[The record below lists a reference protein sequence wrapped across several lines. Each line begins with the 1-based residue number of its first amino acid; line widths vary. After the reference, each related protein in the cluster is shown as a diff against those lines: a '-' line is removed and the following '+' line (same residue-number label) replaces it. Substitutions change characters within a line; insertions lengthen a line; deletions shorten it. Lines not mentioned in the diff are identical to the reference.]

1 MSNAKGKKTR
11 YVRKV
16 SALERYSLVLNQLYR
31 YHVDGILEGNGE
43 VDPKALQN
51 AVNRAAEANPAIRV
65 RLRGALAWS
74 RWVDSGKAPQ
84 VRIMPPSDWNGCSER
99 NAPFLQERLEI
110 MRGGPVADVLLVP
123 CTDGMTR
130 IVFRTAHAA
139 IDGRGFMHWVAE
151 VCRAMRGDALEG
163 SNSTLTDLDI
173 QREYAD
179 QIPQEPPASPSN
191 CIPVIA
197 PSQGPHGPLAYV
209 WRKVVLQ
216 GNVSQLLPKAA
227 AFFANTARERE
238 AGEVGF
244 TIPVDYRGLRT
255 QEMGL
260 GNLTGYLRLTV
271 AENARP
277 RELMQQL
284 ISRIRAKADCRQFP
298 GVKVLLWLPVWYML
312 RGLKPKVDAILH
324 TVSPALPTGG
334 LVSMGQADPAQ
345 YSFPGFQA
353 RHLYGIPGAVGK
365 LNVVFLNYSDS
376 TVVSFAAPQS
386 YNMDGQLDQLI
397 ERFTKQFSA
406 QEISEGSVS

>member
-1 MSNAKGKKTR
+1 MIGLNRSR
-11 YVRKV
+11 YVRRV

-31 YHVDGILEGNGE
+31 YHVDGILEGRGE
-43 VDPKALQN
+43 VDSEALQD
-51 AVNRAAEANPAIRV
+51 AIDLAAQANPAIRV

-74 RWVDSGKAPQ
+74 RWVDSGKSPR
-84 VRIMPPSDWNGCSER
+84 VRVMSLSDWNGCSEL

-151 VCRAMRGDALEG
+151 VCRAMRGEPLQG
-163 SNSTLTDLDI
+163 SSSTLTDLDI
-173 QREYAD
+173 QRQYAG
-179 QIPQEPPASPSN
+179 QIPEEPAAPPSN
-191 CIPVIA
+191 CIPVIP
-197 PSQGPHGPLAYV
+197 PSPGPHESLSYL
-209 WRKVVLQ
+209 WRKVVLN

-227 AFFANTARERE
+227 AFFAGIARTRE
-238 AGEVGF
+238 QGEVGF

-255 QEMGL
+255 DEMGI

-271 AENARP
+271 PENARP

-284 ISRIRAKADCRQFP
+284 ITRIRAKADCRQFP

-312 RGLKPKVDAILH
+312 RQLKPKVDAILH

-334 LVSMGQADPAQ
+334 LVSMGQADPMQ
-345 YSFPGFQA
+345 YCFPGFQA

-365 LNVVFLNYSDS
+365 LNVVFLNYPDT
-376 TVVSFAAPQS
+376 TVVSFSAPAS
-386 YNMDGQLDQLI
+386 YNREGQFDALI
-397 ERFTKQFSA
+397 ERFTQQFSE
-406 QEISEGSVS
+406 QESSKGALS